1 VEPEEQEE
9 LYYLGDVMVA
19 CSGSGFKVSGERVD
33 VVDVADSIKWLK
45 AMHKVG
51 TREEY
56 QTIWGVI
63 QTDEVESSPVVATD
77 EVVAETLSE
86 EVVVA
91 PEAAA
96 LIDKAKEVL
105 TKGKKRI
112 AELAGECATTEAVL
126 EPLLTKE
133 NGFFRNQQAWYSIL
147 VAPV

>member
-1 VEPEEQEE
+1 
-9 LYYLGDVMVA
+9 
-19 CSGSGFKVSGERVD
+19 
-33 VVDVADSIKWLK
+33 
-45 AMHKVG
+45 MHKVG

-56 QTIWGVI
+56 QTIWKVI
-63 QTDEVESSPVVATD
+63 QTDEVESEPVVA
-77 EVVAETLSE
+77 AE
-86 EVVVA
+86 EVVVDTVNEEVVVV

-96 LIDKAKEVL
+96 LINKAKEVL

>member
-1 VEPEEQEE
+1 MEPEEQEE
-9 LYYLGDVMVA
+9 LYYLEDVMVA
-19 CSGSGFKVSGERVD
+19 CSGSGFKEVGEKVD
-33 VVDVADSIKWLK
+33 VVDVADSIQWLK

-51 TREEY
+51 TRAEY
-56 QTIWGVI
+56 ESMWGE
-63 QTDEVESSPVVATD
+63 TLAVESESEPAVATE
-77 EVVAETLSE
+77 EVVVDKVSE